1 MSRSFASVDSGFRR
15 RPGALQL
22 PAMTRPA
29 AVLFTSILAIA
40 SAGAPSHSP
49 VGTWAWPAAGY
60 SCRDP
65 WVSLTESDVTFLGN
79 GLWNVHAI
87 PLRQDKSHTAKPG
100 FVMFSHIDSGR
111 ALLITSPDMHV
122 YEIKRC

>member
-1 MSRSFASVDSGFRR
+1 MPTSSWTRQCAAS
-15 RPGALQL
+15 
-22 PAMTRPA
+22 RPA
-29 AVLFTSILAIA
+29 GTSA
-40 SAGAPSHSP
+40 
-49 VGTWAWPAAGY
+49 

-100 FVMFSHIDSGR
+100 FVIFSHVNPAR
-111 ALLITSPDMHV
+111 ALLITSPEMHV